1 MSQRLGIGFIGAG
14 GIARLRHAPGLAAI
28 AGVELVAVANRTSAS
43 GERFAAEFGVK
54 TAYPHWRELL
64 ADDQV
69 DAVFIGTWPYLHSE
83 ISEQALS
90 AGKHVFCQ
98 ARLAMDAAD
107 ARRMLAAK
115 QGSDRT
121 TMVCPPPH
129 GMRFSPQI
137 KQIVESGTLGQIRHL
152 VVRDFNPSYLDPRA
166 PLHWRQRES
175 LSGTN
180 TLTLGIL
187 YEVLLSWFGLRAEW
201 VQAADATFVTERPDG
216 DLMAAV
222 ERPDAVFV
230 TAGLENGGLASLT
243 LSSNAGGAGETAI
256 SAFGTGASLH
266 WTSGPPSSEGGDLT
280 LRRAPG
286 WADQRFEP
294 DPGAAWQVEADF
306 IAAVRSGID
315 ATPGWELGL
324 EYMQFVEAVEHSAR
338 TGKRVRPDS
347 L

>member
-1 MSQRLGIGFIGAG
+1 MSPRLGIGFIGAG

-28 AGVELVAVANRTSAS
+28 DGVEFVAVANRSSAS
-43 GERFAAEFGVK
+43 GERFAAEFGAETV
-54 TAYPHWRELL
+54 YPDWRQLL
-64 ADDQV
+64 ADDRV

-83 ISEQALS
+83 ISEQALK

-115 QGSDRT
+115 EGSGLT

-129 GMRFSPQI
+129 GMRFGPRI
-137 KQIVESGTLGQIRHL
+137 KQIVGSGALGQIRHL
-152 VVRDFNPSYLDPRA
+152 VVRDFNSSYLDPQT

-175 LSGTN
+175 LSGAN

-187 YEVLLSWFGLRAEW
+187 YEVLLTWFGLRAEW
-201 VQAADATFVTERPDG
+201 VLAGDATFVAERPEG
-216 DLMAAV
+216 DSSAAV

-243 LSSNAGGAGETAI
+243 LSSNAGGPGETAI
-256 SAFGTGASLH
+256 SAYGTGASLH
-266 WTSGPPSSEGGDLT
+266 WTPGPPSNEGGSLV

-286 WADQRFEP
+286 WSEEQFEP
-294 DPGAAWQVEADF
+294 DPGAAWRVESDF
-306 IAAVRSGID
+306 VAAVRSGSD
-315 ATPGWELGL
+315 AEPGWELGL
-324 EYMQFVEAVEHSAR
+324 EYMQFVEAVERSAR
-338 TGKRVRPDS
+338 TGSKVLPAS

>member
-1 MSQRLGIGFIGAG
+1 MSNSLGIGFIGAG
-14 GIARLRHAPGLAAI
+14 GITRLRHAPGLAAI
-28 AGVELVAVANRTSAS
+28 AGVDLVAVANRTRAS
-43 GERFAAEFGVK
+43 GERFAADFGVR
-54 TAYPHWRELL
+54 TVYADWRELL
-64 ADDQV
+64 TDDRV

-83 ISEQALS
+83 ISERALG

-115 QGSDRT
+115 EGTELT

-129 GMRFSPQI
+129 GMQFAPRI
-137 KQIVESGTLGQIRHL
+137 KQIVDSGTLGQIRHL
-152 VVRDFNPSYLDPRA
+152 VVRDFNPSYLDPRT

-175 LSGTN
+175 LSGAN

-187 YEVLLSWFGLRAEW
+187 YEVLLTWFGLRADW
-201 VQAADATFVTERPDG
+201 VLAGDATFVDERPAG
-216 DLMAAV
+216 DSSSAV

-243 LSSNAGGAGETAI
+243 FSSNAGGAGETAV
-256 SAFGTGASLH
+256 SAYGTGASLH
-266 WTSGPPSSEGGDLT
+266 WTAGPSSSEGGNLT

-286 WADQRFEP
+286 WTDEQFKP
-294 DPGAAWQVEADF
+294 DPAAAWRVEADF

-315 ATPGWELGL
+315 GNPNWELGL
-324 EYMQFVEAVEHSAR
+324 EYMQFVEAVERSAR
-338 TGKRVRPDS
+338 TGRRVRPAS